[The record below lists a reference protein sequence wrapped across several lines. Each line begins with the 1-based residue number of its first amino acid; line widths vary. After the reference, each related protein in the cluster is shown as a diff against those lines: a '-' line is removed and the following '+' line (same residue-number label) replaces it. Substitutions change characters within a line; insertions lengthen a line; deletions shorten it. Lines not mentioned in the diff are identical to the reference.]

1 MKMRGGQTQHACIYC
16 RRSNKKCDDVK
27 PCQRCIQQ
35 GTQRYCYIA
44 DRREKG
50 VVVPMLRGSRKDKL
64 IMGQLLFDTELNEA
78 RKKED
83 KLMKDTKKI
92 PQEIK
97 LAFIIAEIEI
107 MALEEEISIE
117 LKNQTGGVLIDIDYL
132 AKVYTELK
140 IKRLNV
146 RLCILMKTIECIYSG
161 PSDDEE
167 KEELGEEDASLS

>member
-97 LAFIIAEIEI
+97 LAFI
-107 MALEEEISIE
+107 SRNRD
-117 LKNQTGGVLIDIDYL
+117 NQTGGVLIDIDYL

>member
-97 LAFIIAEIEI
+97 LAFI
-107 MALEEEISIE
+107 
-117 LKNQTGGVLIDIDYL
+117 NQTGGVLIDIDYL